1 MFSRTAY
8 VVAIFVWRTNDTFLY
23 YVNKERF
30 AKMPSFNKGS
40 YTEYSNKI
48 GLYSNSQ
55 GSFISQSPDV
65 VLNFP
70 YKDCVLEGGMTKE
83 DAKRDE
89 RFLNIKLDKRDI
101 DTLFDPK
108 VLTNFKYLD
117 SDGERELST
126 SDNIKF
132 FGKDG
137 ELKQNLLIKGNNL
150 VALHTLKQ
158 KLAGKV
164 KLIYIDPPYNTGNDG
179 FKYNDRF
186 NHSSWLVFM
195 KDRLLA
201 ARELL
206 QEDGLILVQC
216 DDNEQAYLKVL
227 MDEIFGPNN
236 FINTVIPVMNPRGRQ
251 ESSYPIA
258 RSHEYIHV
266 YSLIQNNA
274 TMYQVDKKRLDSADG
289 QYRLLALRKSGNA
302 SKREDRPNMFF
313 PIYYSR
319 YGRISV
325 QRTGKDDIEILPI
338 RTIDGVEGR
347 WRWSKRNVVANSD
360 LLVVKLNSA
369 GKYDVYVKDYY
380 AKNGETRGIKLN
392 SFIKEPNII
401 NDRAKEHLAKMFGAD
416 VFSFPKSEFLLNRLI
431 ELSTKPGDIVLD
443 FCLGSGT
450 TAAVAHKMG
459 RRWIG
464 IEQMDYIETIAKERL
479 KKVIAGEQGGISKS
493 VNWQG
498 GGSFV
503 YLELKKYNQEYV
515 DQINAATNMTELE
528 EVYKKMYQNA
538 FLKFWFDKKTFERD
552 ERFRSMDLNTRK
564 QALIS
569 ILDENQLYLNYAD
582 MDDAK
587 YHVSDDERALTKCFY
602 GDDSDDSNDTE
613 AEE

>member
-1 MFSRTAY
+1 
-8 VVAIFVWRTNDTFLY
+8 
-23 YVNKERF
+23 
-30 AKMPSFNKGS
+30 MPSFNKGS

-48 GLYSNSQ
+48 GLYSNNQ
-55 GSFISQSPDV
+55 ESFISQSPDV

-89 RFLNIKLDKRDI
+89 RFLNIKIDKNDI
-101 DTLFDPK
+101 DTLFDSK
-108 VLTNFKYLD
+108 VLTGCKYID
-117 SDGERELST
+117 SNGEHELSA
-126 SDNIKF
+126 DDDIDF
-132 FGKDG
+132 FDKNG

-150 VALHTLKQ
+150 IALHTLKE
-158 KLAGKV
+158 KLTGKV

-179 FKYNDRF
+179 FRYNDSF
-186 NHSSWLVFM
+186 NHSAWLAFM
-195 KDRLLA
+195 KNRLEIARKLLA
-201 ARELL
+201 D
-206 QEDGLILVQC
+206 DGAIYVNI
-216 DDNEQAYLKVL
+216 DFHEAHYLKVL
-227 MDEIFGPNN
+227 MDEVFGIENFQREIIWRIGWLSGYKTLDKNYIRNHDSILFYSKNYQLMCFNKTYINN
-236 FINTVIPVMNPRGRQ
+236 KDFKELVRIETLRKAVEACKIDVTTEQLSCLADYINHGSRP
-251 ESSYPIA
+251 EKYPIEDTWN
-258 RSHEYIHV
+258 SNEY
-266 YSLIQNNA
+266 
-274 TMYQVDKKRLDSADG
+274 
-289 QYRLLALRKSGNA
+289 
-302 SKREDRPNMFF
+302 
-313 PIYYSR
+313 
-319 YGRISV
+319 
-325 QRTGKDDIEILPI
+325 DD
-338 RTIDGVEGR
+338 
-347 WRWSKRNVVANSD
+347 
-360 LLVVKLNSA
+360 LNSIA
-369 GKYDVYVKDYY
+369 IVSF
-380 AKNGETRGIKLN
+380 AGETVSKMLGDKTLEIK
-392 SFIKEPNII
+392 
-401 NDRAKEHLAKMFGAD
+401 GQ
-416 VFSFPKSEFLLNRLI
+416 KSEKLLERI
-431 ELSTKPGDIVLD
+431 VTSHTEPGDIVLD
-443 FCLGSGT
+443 FHLGSGT

-503 YLELKKYNQEYV
+503 YMELKKYNQEYV

-587 YHVSDDERALTKCFY
+587 YHVSDNERALTKRFY

-613 AEE
+613 AGD

>member
-1 MFSRTAY
+1 
-8 VVAIFVWRTNDTFLY
+8 
-23 YVNKERF
+23 
-30 AKMPSFNKGS
+30 MPSFNKGS

-89 RFLNIKLDKRDI
+89 RFLNVKLDKRDI

-108 VLTNFKYLD
+108 VLTNFKYID
-117 SDGERELST
+117 SNGERELSAN
-126 SDNIKF
+126 DNIGF
-132 FGKDG
+132 FDGDG

-150 VALHTLKQ
+150 VALHTLKE

-164 KLIYIDPPYNTGNDG
+164 KLIYIDPPYNTGNDE
-179 FKYNDRF
+179 FRYNDRF
-186 NHSSWLVFM
+186 NHSAWLAFM
-195 KDRLLA
+195 ENRLKV
-201 ARELL
+201 ARHLL
-206 QEDGLILVQC
+206 SDGGLIFISI
-216 DDNEQAYLKVL
+216 DDHEQAYLEVL
-227 MDEIFGPNN
+227 ADEIFGIDNREAVISWRRRHNQPNDKSK
-236 FINTVIPVMNPRGRQ
+236 IIATV
-251 ESSYPIA
+251 S
-258 RSHEYIHV
+258 EYI
-266 YSLIQNNA
+266 
-274 TMYQVDKKRLDSADG
+274 
-289 QYRLLALRKSGNA
+289 
-302 SKREDRPNMFF
+302 
-313 PIYYSR
+313 
-319 YGRISV
+319 
-325 QRTGKDDIEILPI
+325 
-338 RTIDGVEGR
+338 
-347 WRWSKRNVVANSD
+347 
-360 LLVVKLNSA
+360 LV
-369 GKYDVYVKDYY
+369 Y
-380 AKNGETRGIKLN
+380 AKNSSYL
-392 SFIKEPNII
+392 
-401 NDRAKEHLAKMFGAD
+401 
-416 VFSFPKSEFLLNRLI
+416 KSEGSFYTLPLSEDRLKAYKNRDDDPRGPWDTTPWKAAANQGGSVYTITTPTGRQYTETWLGNEDTFRKAVQNNLIVFTNNGDGLPRKKIFASERMRDGQPAINFWSHEQFGSNQDGSSEVGALFGGKDHDGPDNPKPEKLLFSI
-431 ELSTKPGDIVLD
+431 IHIATKPGDIVLD

-498 GGSFV
+498 GGSFI
-503 YLELKKYNQEYV
+503 YMELKKYNQEYV

-582 MDDAK
+582 MDDVK

-602 GDDSDDSNDTE
+602 GDRLDNDDDTE

>member
-1 MFSRTAY
+1 
-8 VVAIFVWRTNDTFLY
+8 
-23 YVNKERF
+23 
-30 AKMPSFNKGS
+30 MPSFNKGS

-89 RFLNIKLDKRDI
+89 RFLNVKLDKRDI

-108 VLTNFKYLD
+108 VLTNFKYID
-117 SDGERELST
+117 SNSERELSAN
-126 SDNIKF
+126 DNIGF
-132 FGKDG
+132 FDEDG

-150 VALHTLKQ
+150 VALHTLRE
-158 KLAGKV
+158 KLAGKI
-164 KLIYIDPPYNTGNDG
+164 KLIYIDPPYYFHNSQQGDS
-179 FKYNDRF
+179 FKYN
-186 NHSSWLVFM
+186 SSFKLSTWLVFM
-195 KDRLLA
+195 KNRLQV
-201 ARELL
+201 ARDLL
-206 QEDGLILVQC
+206 C
-216 DDNEQAYLKVL
+216 DDGVVLVSINDEGYPYLRVL
-227 MDEIFGPNN
+227 MDELFGQAN
-236 FINTVIPVMNPRGRQ
+236 FIADFMWMRTSTPPSLSKTIRKKM
-251 ESSYPIA
+251 
-258 RSHEYIHV
+258 EYIPCYANGSIPTLV
-266 YSLIQNNA
+266 GGYVDGGDMPLLNA
-274 TMYQVDKKRLDSADG
+274 GNPVRTLRFAPGTVEFTIPNGTYMSGNKGRTILENVVSVENGTNTNTLVLTGEFKWTQETVDKEINNGTKFIVKSDIFAIRYCRQGERIKKPSNLITKEECNVGTNEEATKELFALFHDNCFTYSKPES
-289 QYRLLALRKSGNA
+289 LL
-302 SKREDRPNMFF
+302 
-313 PIYYSR
+313 R
-319 YGRISV
+319 Y
-325 QRTGKDDIEILPI
+325 
-338 RTIDGVEGR
+338 
-347 WRWSKRNVVANSD
+347 
-360 LLVVKLNSA
+360 
-369 GKYDVYVKDYY
+369 
-380 AKNGETRGIKLN
+380 
-392 SFIKEPNII
+392 
-401 NDRAKEHLAKMFGAD
+401 
-416 VFSFPKSEFLLNRLI
+416 LI
-431 ELSTKPGDIVLD
+431 EMTTKPNDIVLD

-503 YLELKKYNQEYV
+503 YMELKKYNQEYV

-613 AEE
+613 AGK

>member
-1 MFSRTAY
+1 
-8 VVAIFVWRTNDTFLY
+8 
-23 YVNKERF
+23 
-30 AKMPSFNKGS
+30 MPSFNKGS

-55 GSFISQSPDV
+55 ESFISQSPDV

-70 YKDCVLEGGMTKE
+70 YKDCALEGGMTKE

-108 VLTNFKYLD
+108 VLTNFKYID
-117 SDGERELST
+117 SNGERELSAN
-126 SDNIKF
+126 DDIDF
-132 FGKDG
+132 FDKNG

-179 FKYNDRF
+179 FKYNDSF
-186 NHSSWLVFM
+186 NHSTWLTFM
-195 KDRLLA
+195 SNRLLIA
-201 ARELL
+201 GLL
-206 QEDGLILVQC
+206 LRDDGFIVVSI
-216 DDNEQAYLKVL
+216 DDNEQAYLKIL
-227 MDEIFGPNN
+227 MDEIFGGENFVDAVVWRRTNN
-236 FINTVIPVMNPRGRQ
+236 QANIGEIARLKDYILIYSKDRSKNKLNRIPLSEEASARYTYEDSRGRYRCGNCIDPKRGRFSYEVVNPKSGLIVESDRWMMPKDKLIDLDREGRIHWSRQQPRTKIYLSDSQDKGSVVSDLWTSVGSNQESDKEIRDLFEIQGANTVFPNPKP
-251 ESSYPIA
+251 EKLM
-258 RSHEYIHV
+258 E
-266 YSLIQNNA
+266 
-274 TMYQVDKKRLDSADG
+274 
-289 QYRLLALRKSGNA
+289 
-302 SKREDRPNMFF
+302 
-313 PIYYSR
+313 
-319 YGRISV
+319 RIV
-325 QRTGKDDIEILPI
+325 QICSNE
-338 RTIDGVEGR
+338 
-347 WRWSKRNVVANSD
+347 N
-360 LLVVKLNSA
+360 
-369 GKYDVYVKDYY
+369 
-380 AKNGETRGIKLN
+380 
-392 SFIKEPNII
+392 
-401 NDRAKEHLAKMFGAD
+401 
-416 VFSFPKSEFLLNRLI
+416 
-431 ELSTKPGDIVLD
+431 DIVLD
-443 FCLGSGT
+443 YHLGSGT

-503 YLELKKYNQEYV
+503 YMELKKYNQEYV

-564 QALIS
+564 QALIG

-587 YHVSDDERALTKCFY
+587 YHVSDNERALTKRFY

-613 AEE
+613 AGD

>member
-1 MFSRTAY
+1 
-8 VVAIFVWRTNDTFLY
+8 
-23 YVNKERF
+23 
-30 AKMPSFNKGS
+30 MPSFNKGS

-55 GSFISQSPDV
+55 ESFISQSPDV

-89 RFLNIKLDKRDI
+89 RFLNVKVDKSDI

-108 VLTNFKYLD
+108 VLTDFKYID
-117 SDGERELST
+117 SNGERPIT
-126 SDNIKF
+126 ASDDVEF
-132 FGKDG
+132 FDKNG
-137 ELKQNLLIKGNNL
+137 ELRQNLLIKGNNL
-150 VALHTLKQ
+150 VALHTLRER
-158 KLAGKV
+158 LAGKV

-179 FKYNDRF
+179 FKYNDSF
-186 NHSSWLVFM
+186 NHSAWLTFM
-195 KDRLLA
+195 RNRLEIA
-201 ARELL
+201 KELL
-206 QEDGLILVQC
+206 SNDGLIFVSI
-216 DDNEQAYLKVL
+216 DDHEQAELKCL
-227 MDEIFGPNN
+227 MNEVFANG
-236 FINTVIPVMNPRGRQ
+236 FINEFVWINNLKGRQ
-251 ESSYPIA
+251 IQSSGA
-258 RSHEYIHV
+258 AGTHEYILC
-266 YSLIQNNA
+266 YSENCGCIPRF
-274 TMYQVDKKRLDSADG
+274 T
-289 QYRLLALRKSGNA
+289 A
-302 SKREDRPNMFF
+302 SSQMLKNIMPSSYKGFDAEVMSDERGEYIITNELYNSNPIFNEETRPNLVYDIF
-313 PIYYSR
+313 YRESD
-319 YGRISV
+319 
-325 QRTGKDDIEILPI
+325 GKIIVEDYDCKITHEGFVKITPHANH
-338 RTIDGVEGR
+338 DGAHKYHAY
-347 WRWSKRNVVANSD
+347 RWSKDKVIAESYNLEFVKSGDTFKIYTKRRDFDRTTVKDVITDITTTDGNREAD
-360 LLVVKLNSA
+360 LL
-369 GKYDVYVKDYY
+369 GYDF
-380 AKNGETRGIKLN
+380 T
-392 SFIKEPNII
+392 
-401 NDRAKEHLAKMFGAD
+401 
-416 VFSFPKSEFLLNRLI
+416 FPKPEKLVGLLVEI
-431 ELSTKPGDIVLD
+431 ASSPGDIVLD
-443 FCLGSGT
+443 YHLGSGT

-564 QALIS
+564 QALIG

-587 YHVSDDERALTKCFY
+587 YHVSDNERALTKRFY
-602 GDDSDDSNDTE
+602 GDDSDDSNGTE

>member
-1 MFSRTAY
+1 
-8 VVAIFVWRTNDTFLY
+8 
-23 YVNKERF
+23 
-30 AKMPSFNKGS
+30 MPSFNKGS

-55 GSFISQSPDV
+55 ESFISQSPDV

-89 RFLNIKLDKRDI
+89 RFLNVKLDKRDI

-108 VLTNFKYLD
+108 VLTNFKYID
-117 SDGERELST
+117 GNGERELST
-126 SDNIKF
+126 NDDIEF
-132 FGKDG
+132 FDKNG

-150 VALHTLKQ
+150 VALHTLRE

-179 FKYNDRF
+179 FKYNDSF

-195 KDRLLA
+195 KNRLEA
-201 ARELL
+201 AMLML
-206 QEDGLILVQC
+206 KDDGFIVVSI

-227 MDEIFGPNN
+227 MDEVFGTDNFVDSIIWRRTNN
-236 FINTVIPVMNPRGRQ
+236 QANVGEIARLKDYIHIYARNRNSGHLNRIPLSEEAAARYTHEDRRGKYRCGNCIDPKRGHFSFSVINPVSGALIESDKWMMSKEKLMDLDKCDRIHWSRVQPRTKIYLSDSQGKGSVANDIWVNIGSNQ
-251 ESSYPIA
+251 ES
-258 RSHEYIHV
+258 
-266 YSLIQNNA
+266 
-274 TMYQVDKKRLDSADG
+274 DK
-289 QYRLLALRKSGNA
+289 
-302 SKREDRPNMFF
+302 
-313 PIYYSR
+313 
-319 YGRISV
+319 
-325 QRTGKDDIEILPI
+325 EIRQLFDV
-338 RTIDGVEGR
+338 RGANTI
-347 WRWSKRNVVANSD
+347 
-360 LLVVKLNSA
+360 
-369 GKYDVYVKDYY
+369 
-380 AKNGETRGIKLN
+380 
-392 SFIKEPNII
+392 
-401 NDRAKEHLAKMFGAD
+401 
-416 VFSFPKSEFLLNRLI
+416 FSNPKPEKLI
-431 ELSTKPGDIVLD
+431 ERIIQVCTNCNDIVLD
-443 FCLGSGT
+443 FHLGSGT

-503 YLELKKYNQEYV
+503 YVELKKYNQEYV

-564 QALIS
+564 RALIS

-602 GDDSDDSNDTE
+602 GDRLDNDDDTE

>member
-1 MFSRTAY
+1 MT
-8 VVAIFVWRTNDTFLY
+8 
-23 YVNKERF
+23 
-30 AKMPSFNKGS
+30 SFNKGS

-55 GSFISQSPDV
+55 ESFISQSPDV

-83 DAKRDE
+83 DAKRYE
-89 RFLNIKLDKRDI
+89 RFLNVKLDKRDI

-108 VLTNFKYLD
+108 VLTNFKYID
-117 SDGERELST
+117 GNGERELSAN
-126 SDNIKF
+126 DDIEF
-132 FGKDG
+132 FGEDG

-150 VALHTLKQ
+150 IALHTLKE
-158 KLAGKV
+158 KLACKV

-179 FKYNDRF
+179 FKYNDSF
-186 NHSSWLVFM
+186 NHSAWLTFM
-195 KDRLLA
+195 KNRLSIAKQLI
-201 ARELL
+201 RY
-206 QEDGLILVQC
+206 DGAIFVSC
-216 DDNEQAYLKVL
+216 DDNEHAYLKVL
-227 MDEIFGPNN
+227 CDEIFGRENYAASFPWRKR
-236 FINTVIPVMNPRGRQ
+236 TVKSDVPFGISQ
-251 ESSYPIA
+251 DYEYILCYA
-258 RSHEYIHV
+258 RSQDFRAKIAGQKRKYYTSPDFPNEPWRVHDLTKQTTAKERPNSYFDIVDPKTKRHYPANPNAVWRITKDTIDDYIQKNRIV
-266 YSLIQNNA
+266 FP
-274 TMYQVDKKRLDSADG
+274 G
-289 QYRLLALRKSGNA
+289 QYDFLKITKPVLR
-302 SKREDRPNMFF
+302 
-313 PIYYSR
+313 YWL
-319 YGRISV
+319 
-325 QRTGKDDIEILPI
+325 KDDKEKAGDNFGYVSVSTQLPQSVGM
-338 RTIDGVEGR
+338 TMDG
-347 WRWSKRNVVANSD
+347 
-360 LLVVKLNSA
+360 
-369 GKYDVYVKDYY
+369 
-380 AKNGETRGIKLN
+380 T
-392 SFIKEPNII
+392 KENISLFD
-401 NDRAKEHLAKMFGAD
+401 NRQFA
-416 VFSFPKSEFLLNRLI
+416 FPKPEALI
-431 ELSTKPGDIVLD
+431 SHIIQISTNSNDIVLD

-503 YLELKKYNQEYV
+503 YMELKKYNQEYV

-587 YHVSDDERALTKCFY
+587 YHVSDNERALTKRFY

-613 AEE
+613 AGK

>member
-1 MFSRTAY
+1 MA
-8 VVAIFVWRTNDTFLY
+8 
-23 YVNKERF
+23 
-30 AKMPSFNKGS
+30 SFNKGS

-55 GSFISQSPDV
+55 ESFIAQSPDV

-70 YKDCVLEGGMTKE
+70 YKDCILEGGMTKE

-89 RFLNIKLDKRDI
+89 RFLNVKLDKRDI

-108 VLTNFKYLD
+108 VLTNFKYID
-117 SDGERELST
+117 GNGERELSAN
-126 SDNIKF
+126 DDIEF
-132 FGKDG
+132 FDKNG

-150 VALHTLKQ
+150 VALHTLRE

-179 FKYNDRF
+179 FKYNDSF

-195 KDRLLA
+195 KNRLIMAKSLLA
-201 ARELL
+201 D
-206 QEDGLILVQC
+206 DGLILISI
-216 DDNEQAYLKVL
+216 DDHEQAELKCLMNEVFPNGFVNEFIWINNLKGRQIQGVGAAGTHEYVICYANNYEKVSRFSASASMLKELMPSAYKGFNNEVKNDSNGQYIITNELYNSNSAFNEETRPNLVYDIFYRSDNGSIIIEDCDNGSVHDGYTKIKPHANNDGRHKYHAYRWSREKVL
-227 MDEIFGPNN
+227 KERDDLEFVRTGNTFKIYTKRRDFDKTTVKDVITD
-236 FINTVIPVMNPRGRQ
+236 INT
-251 ESSYPIA
+251 
-258 RSHEYIHV
+258 
-266 YSLIQNNA
+266 
-274 TMYQVDKKRLDSADG
+274 TMGSREAEVLGLDFAFPKPE
-289 QYRLLALRKSGNA
+289 AL
-302 SKREDRPNMFF
+302 M
-313 PIYYSR
+313 Y
-319 YGRISV
+319 
-325 QRTGKDDIEILPI
+325 
-338 RTIDGVEGR
+338 
-347 WRWSKRNVVANSD
+347 
-360 LLVVKLNSA
+360 LLVEIAS
-369 GKYDVYVKDYY
+369 
-380 AKNGETRGIKLN
+380 
-392 SFIKEPNII
+392 
-401 NDRAKEHLAKMFGAD
+401 
-416 VFSFPKSEFLLNRLI
+416 
-431 ELSTKPGDIVLD
+431 KPGDIVLD
-443 FCLGSGT
+443 YHLGSGT

-503 YLELKKYNQEYV
+503 YMELKKYNQEYV

-538 FLKFWFDKKTFERD
+538 FLKFWFDKKSFERD
-552 ERFRSMDLNTRK
+552 EGFRSMDLDTRK

-587 YHVSDDERALTKCFY
+587 YHVSDNERALTKRFY

>member
-1 MFSRTAY
+1 
-8 VVAIFVWRTNDTFLY
+8 
-23 YVNKERF
+23 
-30 AKMPSFNKGS
+30 MPSFNKGS

-55 GSFISQSPDV
+55 ESFIAQSPDV

-70 YKDCVLEGGMTKE
+70 YKDCILEGGMTKE

-89 RFLNIKLDKRDI
+89 RFLNVKLDKRDI

-108 VLTNFKYLD
+108 VLTNFKYID
-117 SDGERELST
+117 SNGEHELSKNN
-126 SDNIKF
+126 DVEF
-132 FGKDG
+132 FDKNG

-150 VALHTLKQ
+150 VALHTLKG

-179 FKYNDRF
+179 FKYNDSF
-186 NHSSWLVFM
+186 NHSAWLVFM
-195 KDRLLA
+195 KNRLEVA
-201 ARELL
+201 KSLL
-206 QEDGLILVQC
+206 RDDGAIFIQC
-216 DDNEQAYLKVL
+216 DDNEQAYLKIL
-227 MDEIFGPNN
+227 MDEIFGTKCFKNVIAVKMSEASGVKMNHARYRFPKIKEYILFYAMPEFGGFNEIDKFRVSEWDSENN
-236 FINTVIPVMNPRGRQ
+236 LFLEGLSAKNRNTLISI
-251 ESSYPIA
+251 ESSDDVNDNDINQMNNILQGVKIIPLSEALTKYAVDSKNKNSWLFENSYRIAKTAGSTSLSNLIKSKYPIA
-258 RSHEYIHV
+258 DTSQDIKADVSNHGVVFYYITKFNRFTRQPRLQLLFADASI
-266 YSLIQNNA
+266 YRNPCDFW
-274 TMYQVDKKRLDSADG
+274 VDIKTTGAISTEGGIMLTNGKKPE
-289 QYRLLALRKSGNA
+289 RLLYRIVKMA
-302 SKREDRPNMFF
+302 SA
-313 PIYYSR
+313 S
-319 YGRISV
+319 
-325 QRTGKDDIEILPI
+325 
-338 RTIDGVEGR
+338 
-347 WRWSKRNVVANSD
+347 
-360 LLVVKLNSA
+360 
-369 GKYDVYVKDYY
+369 
-380 AKNGETRGIKLN
+380 
-392 SFIKEPNII
+392 
-401 NDRAKEHLAKMFGAD
+401 
-416 VFSFPKSEFLLNRLI
+416 
-431 ELSTKPGDIVLD
+431 GDIILD

-503 YLELKKYNQEYV
+503 YMELKKYNQEYV

-587 YHVSDDERALTKCFY
+587 YHVSDNERALTKRFY
-602 GDDSDDSNDTE
+602 FR
-613 AEE
+613 

>member
-1 MFSRTAY
+1 
-8 VVAIFVWRTNDTFLY
+8 
-23 YVNKERF
+23 
-30 AKMPSFNKGS
+30 MPSFNKGS

-48 GLYSNSQ
+48 GLYSNNQ
-55 GSFISQSPDV
+55 ESFISQSPDV

-108 VLTNFKYLD
+108 ILTNFKYID
-117 SDGERELST
+117 SNGEHELSA
-126 SDNIKF
+126 DDDIEF
-132 FGKDG
+132 FDKNG

-150 VALHTLKQ
+150 IALHTLKE

-179 FKYNDRF
+179 FKYNDSF
-186 NHSSWLVFM
+186 NHSAWLTFM
-195 KDRLLA
+195 ENRLKIA
-201 ARELL
+201 KPLL
-206 QEDGLILVQC
+206 CENGAIFISC
-216 DDNEQAYLKVL
+216 DDNEHAYLKVL
-227 MDEIFGPNN
+227 CDEIFGRDNYAASFPWRKRTAKSDVP
-236 FINTVIPVMNPRGRQ
+236 FGISQ
-251 ESSYPIA
+251 DY
-258 RSHEYIHV
+258 EYILC
-266 YSLIQNNA
+266 YAQTSKFKAKIASQ
-274 TMYQVDKKRLDSADG
+274 KRKYYESPDFPGEPWRFHDLTQQKTA
-289 QYRLLALRKSGNA
+289 K
-302 SKREDRPNMFF
+302 ERPNSYFDIIDPETGRRYSANPNAVWRITRDTIHDYLRQNRIIF
-313 PIYYSR
+313 P
-319 YGRISV
+319 
-325 QRTGKDDIEILPI
+325 
-338 RTIDGVEGR
+338 
-347 WRWSKRNVVANSD
+347 
-360 LLVVKLNSA
+360 
-369 GKYDVYVKDYY
+369 GKYDFLKISKPVLRYWYSEDKRKAGDDFGCVAVSTQLPSSIGMTMD
-380 AKNGETRGIKLN
+380 G
-392 SFIKEPNII
+392 SKENF
-401 NDRAKEHLAKMFGAD
+401 ALFGAK
-416 VFSFPKSEFLLNRLI
+416 VFAFPKPESLI
-431 ELSTKPGDIVLD
+431 SYLVQISTDPGDIVLD

-464 IEQMDYIETIAKERL
+464 VEQMDYIETIAKERL
-479 KKVIAGEQGGISKS
+479 KKVVAGEQGGISKS
-493 VNWQG
+493 ANWQG

-503 YLELKKYNQEYV
+503 YMELKKYNQEYV

-528 EVYKKMYQNA
+528 EVYKRMCQNA

-587 YHVSDDERALTKCFY
+587 YHVSDDERALTKRFY

-613 AEE
+613 AGD

>member
-1 MFSRTAY
+1 
-8 VVAIFVWRTNDTFLY
+8 
-23 YVNKERF
+23 
-30 AKMPSFNKGS
+30 MPSFNKGS

-55 GSFISQSPDV
+55 ESFISQSPDV

-108 VLTNFKYLD
+108 VLTNFKYID
-117 SDGERELST
+117 SNGERKLST
-126 SDNIKF
+126 NDDIEF
-132 FGKDG
+132 FGDDG

-164 KLIYIDPPYNTGNDG
+164 KLVYIDPPYYFMDSKAADTFSYNSN
-179 FKYNDRF
+179 FKL
-186 NHSSWLVFM
+186 SSWLAFM
-195 KDRLLA
+195 HNRLEISHKLLA
-201 ARELL
+201 DDGIILISID
-206 QEDGLILVQC
+206 EDGF
-216 DDNEQAYLKVL
+216 AYLKIL
-227 MDEIFGPNN
+227 MDELFGASN
-236 FINTVIPVMNPRGRQ
+236 FICTFIWRRSGTGGLRGVF
-251 ESSYPIA
+251 PITT
-258 RSHEYIHV
+258 HEYILAYAKDKGKLAEPWYAP
-266 YSLIQNNA
+266 YSQASLSDFKYKDENGLYKTQALYLTSLKQTANQAYPITTPDGEEVTPPKSIGA
-274 TMYQVDKKRLDSADG
+274 WRYTEDKFNDEFQRGNILFKETSSSPLVTLGGKKAQFNIYTK
-289 QYRLLALRKSGNA
+289 QYISGNGTNPPTLLP
-302 SKREDRPNMFF
+302 DDVV
-313 PIYYSR
+313 
-319 YGRISV
+319 G
-325 QRTGKDDIEILPI
+325 QTRTAKSELKSLFGGDAF
-338 RTIDGVEGR
+338 
-347 WRWSKRNVVANSD
+347 N
-360 LLVVKLNSA
+360 
-369 GKYDVYVKDYY
+369 Y
-380 AKNGETRGIKLN
+380 AKPE
-392 SFIKEPNII
+392 E
-401 NDRAKEHLAKMFGAD
+401 
-416 VFSFPKSEFLLNRLI
+416 LI
-431 ELSTKPGDIVLD
+431 RYLIGMITKPGDIVLD

-450 TAAVAHKMG
+450 AAAVAHKMG

-503 YLELKKYNQEYV
+503 YVELKKYNQEYV

-602 GDDSDDSNDTE
+602 GDRLDNDDDTE

>member
-1 MFSRTAY
+1 
-8 VVAIFVWRTNDTFLY
+8 
-23 YVNKERF
+23 
-30 AKMPSFNKGS
+30 MPSFNKGS

-55 GSFISQSPDV
+55 ESFISQSPDV

-89 RFLNIKLDKRDI
+89 RFLNIKVDKSDI

-108 VLTNFKYLD
+108 VLTDFKYID
-117 SDGERELST
+117 SNGERPITAGDDFEFFD
-126 SDNIKF
+126 DN
-132 FGKDG
+132 G

-150 VALHTLKQ
+150 IALHTLKQ
-158 KLAGKV
+158 KLVGKV

-179 FKYNDRF
+179 FKYNDSF
-186 NHSSWLVFM
+186 NHSAWLAFM
-195 KDRLLA
+195 KSRLEV
-201 ARELL
+201 ARQLL
-206 QEDGLILVQC
+206 SANGVIVVSIDY
-216 DDNEQAYLKVL
+216 NEQAYLNVL
-227 MDEIFGPNN
+227 MDEIFGRDNYVSCMPRVTKRGGKSSLAIARNHDFLVLYTKDCN
-236 FINTVIPVMNPRGRQ
+236 SASIFNPIEHDDEQFSQRDEYFDERGYFKLNQ
-251 ESSYPIA
+251 TLDYNSLQYNETMDYPIT
-258 RSHEYIHV
+258 V
-266 YSLIQNNA
+266 
-274 TMYQVDKKRLDSADG
+274 G
-289 QYRLLALRKSGNA
+289 
-302 SKREDRPNMFF
+302 
-313 PIYYSR
+313 
-319 YGRISV
+319 GRTFYPGGDYEKFK
-325 QRTGKDDIEILPI
+325 QRHNGLH
-338 RTIDGVEGR
+338 GVHDWV
-347 WRWSKRNVVANSD
+347 WRWSKKLFEFGLKNGFVVF
-360 LLVVKLNSA
+360 KESA
-369 GKYDVYVKDYY
+369 GGIRIYTKTYQRAAITKDGHGNYSIEQIKRTKPMSTLEFVDNKYSNDNSSKELQKIGVE
-380 AKNGETRGIKLN
+380 GEFNYSKPEEL
-392 SFIKEPNII
+392 
-401 NDRAKEHLAKMFGAD
+401 
-416 VFSFPKSEFLLNRLI
+416 
-431 ELSTKPGDIVLD
+431 LSTLITLLSSTNDIVLD

-479 KKVIAGEQGGISKS
+479 KKAIAGEQGGISKS

-587 YHVSDDERALTKCFY
+587 YHVSDDERALTKRFY
-602 GDDSDDSNDTE
+602 GDRLDNDGDSE

>member
-1 MFSRTAY
+1 
-8 VVAIFVWRTNDTFLY
+8 
-23 YVNKERF
+23 
-30 AKMPSFNKGS
+30 MPSFNKGS

-55 GSFISQSPDV
+55 ESFISQSPDV

-89 RFLNIKLDKRDI
+89 RFLNVKLDKRDI

-108 VLTNFKYLD
+108 VLTNFKYID
-117 SDGERELST
+117 GNGERELSAN
-126 SDNIKF
+126 DDIEF
-132 FGKDG
+132 FGEDG

-150 VALHTLKQ
+150 VTLHTLRE

-179 FKYNDRF
+179 FKYNDSF
-186 NHSSWLVFM
+186 NHSSWLAFM
-195 KDRLLA
+195 KSRLEI
-201 ARELL
+201 ARNLL
-206 QEDGLILVQC
+206 RKDGAILTSC
-216 DDNEQAYLKVL
+216 DDNEQAYLRVL
-227 MDEIFGPNN
+227 CDEIFGSEN
-236 FINTVIPVMNPRGRQ
+236 FV
-251 ESSYPIA
+251 SSFVWQKKT
-258 RSHEYIHV
+258 SGSQHSKHVLDFHEYILAFAKDIS
-266 YSLIQNNA
+266 SLSAFKAQRTA
-274 TMYQVDKKRLDSADG
+274 EQVASFKFEDKYVKERGKYLISPLKSWLDYRRTLIYPIEMPDGTQIETQWVCARKTYDELLADG
-289 QYRLLALRKSGNA
+289 RIEFRKLKDGSWSVYKKQYITDRGGEVMLPSLL
-302 SKREDRPNMFF
+302 
-313 PIYYSR
+313 
-319 YGRISV
+319 
-325 QRTGKDDIEILPI
+325 
-338 RTIDGVEGR
+338 
-347 WRWSKRNVVANSD
+347 
-360 LLVVKLNSA
+360 LNSGQSA
-369 GKYDVYVKDYY
+369 
-380 AKNGETRGIKLN
+380 NGT
-392 SFIKEPNII
+392 KEVNAI
-401 NDRAKEHLAKMFGAD
+401 FGD
-416 VFSFPKSEFLLNRLI
+416 KVFSNPKPEKLI
-431 ELSTKPGDIVLD
+431 HDLIHAVTDKDDIVLD

-503 YLELKKYNQEYV
+503 YMELKKYNQEYV

-564 QALIS
+564 QALIG

-587 YHVSDDERALTKCFY
+587 YHVSDNERALTKRFY
-602 GDDSDDSNDTE
+602 GDGPNDDNDAE
-613 AEE
+613 AGE

>member
-1 MFSRTAY
+1 
-8 VVAIFVWRTNDTFLY
+8 
-23 YVNKERF
+23 
-30 AKMPSFNKGS
+30 MPSFNKGS

-55 GSFISQSPDV
+55 ESFIAQSPDV

-70 YKDCVLEGGMTKE
+70 YKDCILEGGMTKE

-89 RFLNIKLDKRDI
+89 RFLNVKLDKRDI

-108 VLTNFKYLD
+108 VLTNFKYID
-117 SDGERELST
+117 GNGERELSAN
-126 SDNIKF
+126 DDIEF
-132 FGKDG
+132 FDKNG

-150 VALHTLKQ
+150 VALHTLRE

-179 FKYNDRF
+179 FKYNDSF

-195 KDRLLA
+195 KNRLEA
-201 ARELL
+201 AMLML
-206 QEDGLILVQC
+206 KDDGFIVVSI

-227 MDEIFGPNN
+227 MDE
-236 FINTVIPVMNPRGRQ
+236 V
-251 ESSYPIA
+251 
-258 RSHEYIHV
+258 
-266 YSLIQNNA
+266 
-274 TMYQVDKKRLDSADG
+274 
-289 QYRLLALRKSGNA
+289 
-302 SKREDRPNMFF
+302 
-313 PIYYSR
+313 
-319 YGRISV
+319 
-325 QRTGKDDIEILPI
+325 
-338 RTIDGVEGR
+338 
-347 WRWSKRNVVANSD
+347 
-360 LLVVKLNSA
+360 
-369 GKYDVYVKDYY
+369 
-380 AKNGETRGIKLN
+380 
-392 SFIKEPNII
+392 
-401 NDRAKEHLAKMFGAD
+401 FGAD
-416 VFSFPKSEFLLNRLI
+416 NFVDSIIWRRTNNQANVGEIARLKDYIHIYARNRNSGHLNRIPLSEEAAARYTHEDRRGKYRCGNCIDPKRGHFSFSVINPVSGALI
-431 ELSTKPGDIVLD
+431 ESDKWMMSKEKLMDLDKCDRIHWSRVQPRTKIYLSDSQGKGSVANDIWVNIGSNQESDKEIRQLFDVRGANTIFSNPKPEKLIERIIQVCTNCNDIVLD
-443 FCLGSGT
+443 FHLGSGT

-503 YLELKKYNQEYV
+503 YMELKKYNQEYV

-564 QALIS
+564 QALIG

-602 GDDSDDSNDTE
+602 GDDSDGSNDTE
-613 AEE
+613 AGD

>member
-8 VVAIFVWRTNDTFLY
+8 VVAIFVWRTNGAFLY
-23 YVNKERF
+23 YLNKEGF

-55 GSFISQSPDV
+55 ESFIAQSPDV

-70 YKDCVLEGGMTKE
+70 YKDCILEGGMTKE

-89 RFLNIKLDKRDI
+89 RFLNVKLDKRDI

-108 VLTNFKYLD
+108 VLTNFKYID
-117 SDGERELST
+117 GNGERELSAN
-126 SDNIKF
+126 DDIEF
-132 FGKDG
+132 FDKNG

-150 VALHTLKQ
+150 VALHTLKER
-158 KLAGKV
+158 LAGKV

-179 FKYNDRF
+179 FKYNDHF
-186 NHSSWLVFM
+186 NHSAYLTFM
-195 KDRLLA
+195 SNRLKT
-201 ARELL
+201 ARSLMAD
-206 QEDGLILVQC
+206 DGSIFIHC
-216 DDNEQAYLKVL
+216 DDNECAYLRAVA
-227 MDEIFGPNN
+227 DEIFGCD
-236 FINTVIPVMNPRGRQ
+236 FYITSIPRIASYQRSGQEKYMNV
-251 ESSYPIA
+251 
-258 RSHEYIHV
+258 SHDYIIV
-266 YSLIQNNA
+266 YSYALDFNNCIERNLDNVVVA
-274 TMYQVDKKRLDSADG
+274 EDKNGKYIPGDTKAILAAKSQGYSKGGDYDFEYNGKIYMPVDSKGVRNRWLWSRERMEAAAKLGILVETPTTLRMQVYIDKKFDEKTNTMVPKDKKLRFHTADFM
-289 QYRLLALRKSGNA
+289 S
-302 SKREDRPNMFF
+302 SKKFDNPVGVFELEKVLG
-313 PIYYSR
+313 Y
-319 YGRISV
+319 
-325 QRTGKDDIEILPI
+325 KDT
-338 RTIDGVEGR
+338 TITPKPEGLMQAIVEMAT
-347 WRWSKRNVVANSD
+347 SKN
-360 LLVVKLNSA
+360 
-369 GKYDVYVKDYY
+369 
-380 AKNGETRGIKLN
+380 
-392 SFIKEPNII
+392 
-401 NDRAKEHLAKMFGAD
+401 
-416 VFSFPKSEFLLNRLI
+416 
-431 ELSTKPGDIVLD
+431 DIVLD

-503 YLELKKYNQEYV
+503 YVELKKYNQEYV

-602 GDDSDDSNDTE
+602 GDRLDNDDDTE